1 MEQRQPPHLAIG
13 TDLRHTPLIPAAVV
27 AAITLAG
34 YVSTMAPGLTWQ
46 HDGADGGDLIAA
58 VQTLGIPHPPGY
70 PTYVL
75 LARAFTRLPLGGS
88 LAYRTNLFSAAAATV
103 AVIFIFLTARR
114 MLLRAAAPSPLRD
127 DGIAATA
134 ALALAFSP
142 TLWSQSVITEVY
154 ALHAAFAGAI
164 LFCLLQYESGGSR
177 PSFWPPVAAL
187 LFGIGLGNHLTL
199 VFMAPAAVILLAD
212 TELRWKGWGRLA
224 LLATAGLA
232 VYAYLPW
239 RARAWPPINWGNP
252 QNVSGLWWM
261 LSAAPYRSYAFALP
275 AHFLPTRLLAG
286 ATLWLQQ
293 FGPLGLAFVLVGAWH
308 LWQTRRRPAAALLL
322 YFALNAGYAIGYNTT
337 DSYVYLIPA
346 YLVSALW
353 MVVGLLWISNQIIPH
368 RQQTRGWTVALL
380 ALALLAIPGAN
391 WWQNH
396 RAMDL
401 RTDVAAQTYAA
412 TTFQNV
418 TQNALILGDE
428 DKHVFALWYY
438 RYVETSRS
446 DATVL
451 AEGLLAFPW
460 YRDTLR
466 RNGEHI
472 QWSGTA
478 NLVEFV
484 QANLPGRPIYV
495 TTAHRELL
503 PRFRLRRIMDGL
515 YRVEPRN

>member
-1 MEQRQPPHLAIG
+1 MPTGDRSAL
-13 TDLRHTPLIPAAVV
+13 LRSPLISAAVV

-34 YVSTMAPGLTWQ
+34 YVSTMAPGLTWR

-58 VQTLGIPHPPGY
+58 IQTLGIPHPPGY

-103 AVIFIFLTARR
+103 AVIFIFLTARQ
-114 MLLRAAAPSPLRD
+114 MLRRAAPPDSLRN
-127 DGIAATA
+127 DGISAIA

-164 LFCLLQYESGGSR
+164 LFCLLQHEPGDDR
-177 PSFWPPVAAL
+177 PGLWPQVAAL
-187 LFGIGLGNHLTL
+187 LLGIGLGNHLTL
-199 VFMAPAAVILLAD
+199 VFIVPAAVILLAD
-212 TELRWKGWGRLA
+212 TELRRKGWGRLA
-224 LLATAGLA
+224 LLAMAGLA

-239 RARAWPPINWGNP
+239 RARAWPSINWGNP
-252 QNVSGLWWM
+252 QTGDGFWWM
-261 LSAAPYRSYAFALP
+261 LSAAPYRHYAFSLP
-275 AHFLPTRLLAG
+275 LRYLPTRLLAG

-293 FGPLGLAFVLVGAWH
+293 FGPLGLACVLVGAWH
-308 LWQTRRRPAAALLL
+308 LWQIGRRPAVALLL

-353 MVVGLLWISNQIIPH
+353 MAMGLCWIGDQIAPQG
-368 RQQTRGWTVALL
+368 RRRRGWAVALL
-380 ALALLAIPGAN
+380 AVALLAIPGAN

-396 RAMDL
+396 RTMDL
-401 RTDVAAQTYAA
+401 RADVAAQTYAA
-412 TTFQNV
+412 TTFQSV
-418 TQNALILGDE
+418 EQNALILGDE

-438 RYVETSRS
+438 RYVETDRS
-446 DATVL
+446 DTTVL

-460 YRDTLR
+460 YRETLR
-466 RNGEHI
+466 HNGEQI
-472 QWSGTA
+472 QWPGP
-478 NLVEFV
+478 
-484 QANLPGRPIYV
+484 ANLPEFVEANLPDRPIYV
-495 TTAHRELL
+495 TTPHPELL
-503 PRFRLRRIMDGL
+503 ARFRLRRIMDGL
-515 YRVEPRN
+515 YRVEPRG